1 MSDKEKRNAI
11 PAEGTVTEA
20 KPAEAKKEGFFQKIG
35 RKAKE
40 IAAKPAVKKVAKVG
54 LNVLMAA
61 GLVGLGWAAHDIAD
75 GNEDNE
81 ESDETVV
88 LTEGDYEQTSE
99 EETDAENE

>member
-20 KPAEAKKEGFFQKIG
+20 KPVEAKKEGFFQKIG

-40 IAAKPAVKKVAKVG
+40 IAAKPAVKKVTKVG

-81 ESDETVV
+81 ESVV